1 MEIRERILEVA
12 IGQFSRYGV
21 RNVTMDDIARQLGIS
36 KKTLYQEFKDKKD
49 LLREA
54 FDKKLQKDQEDLVYI
69 MESEDGVIEH
79 LVNLSKLMRERLTN
93 INPIAILEIQKYFP
107 DVWEIFERH
116 KEEVILKDMIN
127 ILEKGK
133 SLGYFRSEIDA
144 NILARLRVEQI
155 TSAFDPSNF
164 QRNDFNL
171 VDYQMEM
178 LDHFL
183 HGIFTEKGRQ
193 AFQTQKENQERTA
206 S

>member
-1 MEIRERILEVA
+1 MREKILEFA
-12 IGQFSRYGV
+12 IGQFSTYGI
-21 RNVTMDDIARQLGIS
+21 RNVTMDDVARQLGIS
-36 KKTLYQEFKDKKD
+36 KKTLYQEFKDKKE
-49 LLREA
+49 LLKET
-54 FDKKLQKDQEDLVYI
+54 FEKKLQKDQEDMSFLI
-69 MESEDGVIEH
+69 ESEDGVIEH
-79 LVNLSKLMRERLTN
+79 LVNLSKYMRESLSK

-116 KEEVILKDMIN
+116 KEGIIQKDLVF

-133 SLGYFRSEIDA
+133 TLGYFRSEIDS

-171 VDYQMEM
+171 VDFQMQM

-193 AFQTQKENQERTA
+193 AYQTQKETQERTA